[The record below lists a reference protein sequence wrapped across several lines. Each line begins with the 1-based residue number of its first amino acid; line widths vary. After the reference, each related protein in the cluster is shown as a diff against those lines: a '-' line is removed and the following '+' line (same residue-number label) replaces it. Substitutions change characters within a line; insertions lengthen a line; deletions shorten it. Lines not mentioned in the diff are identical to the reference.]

1 MTQVKSLLIGMF
13 VLGAYTILAI
23 DHVGLAKAR
32 QLEKDKR
39 YEEAIAV
46 YEGLSDKAKDD
57 KEDQQYMIAAVNIAR
72 SSMNNQEK
80 ALKLAG
86 RVKNPERKAFVMM
99 SLLKPDELIAKYKD
113 TDFMTWP
120 DDIRAEAYKN
130 RGCAY
135 NSLKKYKDSLAD
147 LEKAFAVPGGSHVV
161 KGVAAGTAGDICLAN
176 MKDEAKAEEMYLNAL
191 STTKA
196 GYSWRNDAL
205 LKLTDLLLKK
215 KKNQE
220 ALALYEGIDTKKIE
234 IPHWKIAL
242 SRSYSKVLVAN
253 GEKLKALEQLNIAL
267 QTESKPEVKKQIQN
281 EIDKLAED
289 ML

>member
-1 MTQVKSLLIGMF
+1 MTQTKTLL
-13 VLGAYTILAI
+13 LGIFALSAFSIWAI

-46 YEGLSDKAKDD
+46 YESLSDKATDEKD
-57 KEDQQYMIAAVNIAR
+57 DQQYMIAAVNIAR
-72 SSMNNQEK
+72 RSMNNQEK

-86 RVKNPERKAFVMM
+86 RVKNPDRRAFVMM
-99 SLLKPDELIAKYKD
+99 SLLKPDAIIVKYKD

-135 NSLKKYKDSLAD
+135 NSLKKYKEALTDF
-147 LEKAFAVPGGSHVV
+147 EKAFAVPGGSNMVR
-161 KGVAAGTAGDICLAN
+161 GAAASTAGDIYLSN
-176 MKDEAKAEEMYLNAL
+176 MKDEAKAVEMYRNTL
-191 STTKA
+191 SITKA
-196 GYSWRNDAL
+196 GYAWRNDAL
-205 LKLTDLLLKK
+205 LKLTDLLMKNKK
-215 KKNQE
+215 PQE
-220 ALALYEGIDTKKIE
+220 ALALYEGIDTRKIE
-234 IPHWKIAL
+234 ILTWKIAL
-242 SRSYSKVLVAN
+242 ARGYSKALSAN

-267 QTESKPEVKKQIQN
+267 QAETKPEGKKQIQS
-281 EIDKLAED
+281 EIDKLSED